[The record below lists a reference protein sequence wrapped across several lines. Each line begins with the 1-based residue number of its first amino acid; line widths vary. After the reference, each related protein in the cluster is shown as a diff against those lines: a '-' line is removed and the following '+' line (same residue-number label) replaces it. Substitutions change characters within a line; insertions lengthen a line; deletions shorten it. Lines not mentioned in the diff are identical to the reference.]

1 LGEGVSSL
9 QTRNRAKE
17 LSNLLIHDP
26 ALTSALEQP
35 RTPRI
40 TILLCTFNGERF
52 LAAQL
57 ASIEQQTHWNWH
69 LIVSDDGSTD
79 STLTIIQHFAQRVSQ
94 PVEIRSGPRRGP
106 AANFVALAA
115 DTSIEG
121 ECFAFCDQDDV
132 WHANKLTRALEW
144 IENTPGAVPAVYGA
158 RTRIVSEAGVPVG
171 HAPRFTKSPCFANA
185 LAQSIAGGNTML
197 FNVATKRLF
206 EKAGPVRIVSHDWWA
221 YQLVTGSGG
230 AFRYDSEARIDYRQH
245 ANNRIGT
252 NRGLRAFW
260 KRFRMVIDG
269 GFAVWN
275 DLNLAALRQCRHLL
289 TEDARALLDAYET
302 MRHGDLL
309 ARLRAF
315 AASGIRRQT
324 LLGTAALLLAVV
336 LKKA

>member
-1 LGEGVSSL
+1 MSSL
-9 QTRNRAKE
+9 PARNRAKE
-17 LSNLLIHDP
+17 LSKLVIRDP
-26 ALTSALEQP
+26 ARASTLEQS

-57 ASIEQQTHWNWH
+57 ASIEQQTHWNWR

-94 PVEIRSGPRRGP
+94 RVEIRRGPQRGP
-106 AANFVALAA
+106 AANFMTLAT
-115 DTSIEG
+115 DPSLKG

-132 WHANKLTRALEW
+132 WHADKLTRALEW
-144 IENTPGAVPAVYGA
+144 MHNTPASVPAVYGA
-158 RTRIVSEAGVPVG
+158 RTRIVGEGG
-171 HAPRFTKSPCFANA
+171 APLGFAPHFSKTPSFANS

-197 FNVATKRLF
+197 FNGATKRLF
-206 EKAGPVRIVSHDWWA
+206 ERAGPVKIVSHDWWA

-245 ANNRIGT
+245 ADNRIGS

-275 DLNLAALRQCRHLL
+275 DLNLTALRQCRHLL
-289 TEDARALLDAYET
+289 TEDARALVDAYET
-302 MRHGDLL
+302 MRSGDLL
-309 ARLRAF
+309 ARLRGF
-315 AASGIRRQT
+315 AVSGIRRQT